1 MASDHE
7 LFIEYGTCAVASV
20 RRDSKRGKA
29 RASNWAARD
38 PVRETSALWGWDLEH
53 FVSGTAVGPIHVM
66 DGLRVGIRTYWEA
79 RSPNSSGELR
89 FPRGRSCSCSH
100 RACCK
105 AVLDE
110 RCDALARDQSS
121 SRELG
126 SHSGRDFLQQR
137 ASSAKLNP
145 RCVRRSGSGYTWA
158 SESLAW
164 ADVER
169 LVRTF
174 GQRAL
179 IELTEERCAQPEF
192 RSAPATPGERQTS
205 GRRAI

>member
-137 ASSAKLNP
+137 AKLREAQSSLCPEK
-145 RCVRRSGSGYTWA
+145 WQ
-158 SESLAW
+158 
-164 ADVER
+164 R
-169 LVRTF
+169 LHV
-174 GQRAL
+174 GVGVACL
-179 IELTEERCAQPEF
+179 
-192 RSAPATPGERQTS
+192 
-205 GRRAI
+205 GRRRAARSNVWSTRSHRAHRGTMRPTGIPIGARDTR